1 MAVREETVRSMR
13 FWILRRYEIF
23 SMNIAGLLNQFRIS
37 TDPARQQAMVDAYTP
52 ILRPIL
58 IPACGYY
65 VFVTWEHWQTQ
76 TGLMLVAFS
85 LISMTTALGFY
96 LFHKLLANNQTM
108 SLARLELHNLAMHLF
123 MYLNLLSYLLV
134 YNVATR
140 YIYFVLLAFIFAIT
154 GATTRTVMISV
165 PLTLATLYWFS
176 TSLPDNLY
184 TEYLSIVVATA
195 FASVSMTGLLRHAI
209 IRQIDARLL
218 ADELAVKARAIAD
231 ADMLTG
237 IPNRRAIFE
246 KIDHLIAQRRPFW
259 LGVFDLDGFKGIND
273 VYGHSMGDR
282 LLRASV
288 ARVTEMSCEGVMI
301 GRIGGDEFAVVLT
314 GDVTELQVKE
324 LADSWIK
331 AMTAPYMID
340 NQKLSVGASAGFSH
354 YPNLGSDCAQ
364 LYEQADFALYK
375 AKARFRGQ
383 CILFEP
389 TDSNDMEKTITIER
403 ELREGDLDRELFL
416 LFQPQYSPSQMCVT
430 GFEALARWQNPRL
443 GLVSATDFI
452 RVAER
457 SGLIQKVTAIL
468 FRKGL
473 AELKKW
479 PDDISLSFNLS
490 ARDISDQTFVL
501 SLLYQIMQEK
511 VSPSRVEFEITET
524 AVMSD
529 LTTSSTVL
537 DMLRSS
543 GCRIALDD
551 FGSGYS
557 SFEYLDQLPLD
568 KVKIDRS
575 FIRRVANSTTSR
587 EIVAAIIALCSKLNL
602 RCVLEGVETEEEMA
616 VLAALEPDLIQ
627 GYLFGRP
634 MSGEDARQL
643 LADQHGTTPI
653 QTMVERH
660 TA

>member
-1 MAVREETVRSMR
+1 MK
-13 FWILRRYEIF
+13 
-23 SMNIAGLLNQFRIS
+23 IATLLKQLKIS
-37 TDPARQQAMVDAYTP
+37 TDPARQQAMVDAYVP

-65 VFVTWEHWQTQ
+65 LFVTWEHWQTQ
-76 TGLMLVAFS
+76 TGLILVAFS
-85 LISMTTALGFY
+85 LISAITALSFY
-96 LFHKLLANNQTM
+96 LFHKLLANNRTM

-123 MYLNLLSYLLV
+123 MYFNLLSYLLV
-134 YNVATR
+134 YNVETR

-176 TSLPDNLY
+176 TSLPEDLY
-184 TEYLSIVVATA
+184 AEYVSIAVATA

-218 ADELAVKARAIAD
+218 ADELTVKAQAIAD

-237 IPNRRAIFE
+237 IPNRRAIFD
-246 KIDHLIAQRRPFW
+246 KIDQLIELRTPFW
-259 LGVFDLDGFKGIND
+259 LGIFDLDGFKGIND

-288 ARVTEMSCEGVMI
+288 ARATELRFEGAMI
-301 GRIGGDEFAVVLT
+301 GRIGGDEFAIVLT
-314 GDVTELQVKE
+314 GNVTEPQVRA
-324 LADSWIK
+324 LAGSWLK
-331 AMTAPYMID
+331 AITTPYIID
-340 NQKLSVGASAGFSH
+340 NQELSVGASAGFSH
-354 YPNLGSDCAQ
+354 YPDMGTASTQ

-375 AKARFRGQ
+375 AKTRFRGQ
-383 CILFEP
+383 CIVFDT
-389 TDSNDMEKTITIER
+389 TDSKEMENAIAIER
-403 ELREGDLDRELFL
+403 ELREGNLEQEMFL
-416 LFQPQYSPSQMCVT
+416 LFQPQYSPSRQRVIS
-430 GFEALARWQNPRL
+430 FEALARWQNPRL
-443 GLVSATDFI
+443 GLVRPDDFI
-452 RVAER
+452 RIAER
-457 SGLIQKVTAIL
+457 SGFIQKVTAIL

-473 AELKKW
+473 AALKEW

-501 SLLYQIMQEK
+501 SLLGQIMEK
-511 VSPSRVEFEITET
+511 EVSPSRLEFEITET

-537 DMLRSS
+537 DRLRSS
-543 GCRIALDD
+543 GCRVALDD

-557 SFEYLDQLPLD
+557 SFQYLDQLPLD

-575 FIRRVANSTTSR
+575 FIRKVAHSLTSR

-602 RCVLEGVETEEEMA
+602 RCVLEGVETAEEMA
-616 VLAALEPDLIQ
+616 VLAALKPDLVQ

-643 LADQHGTTPI
+643 I
-653 QTMVERH
+653 QKQNSGNFE
-660 TA
+660 TASQAP

>member
-1 MAVREETVRSMR
+1 MK
-13 FWILRRYEIF
+13 
-23 SMNIAGLLNQFRIS
+23 IANLLNQLRIS
-37 TDPARQQAMVDAYTP
+37 TDPARQQAMVDAYIP

-65 VFVTWEHWQTQ
+65 LFVTWEHWQTQ

-85 LISMTTALGFY
+85 LISTTTAFGFY
-96 LFHKLLANNQTM
+96 LFHKLLANNRTM
-108 SLARLELHNLAMHLF
+108 SLAKLELHNLAMHLF

-134 YNVATR
+134 YNVETR

-176 TSLPDNLY
+176 TSLPEDLY
-184 TEYLSIVVATA
+184 AEYVSIVVATA

-218 ADELAVKARAIAD
+218 ADELTVKARAIAD

-246 KIDHLIAQRRPFW
+246 KIDRLIEQRTPFW
-259 LGVFDLDGFKGIND
+259 LGIFDLDGFKGIND

-288 ARVTEMSCEGVMI
+288 ARATELHFEGAMI

-314 GDVTELQVKE
+314 GNVTESQVRA
-324 LADSWIK
+324 LAGSWLK
-331 AMTAPYMID
+331 AITAPYIID
-340 NQKLSVGASAGFSH
+340 NQELSVGASAGFSH
-354 YPNLGSDCAQ
+354 YPDMGMASTQ

-383 CILFEP
+383 CIVFDT
-389 TDSNDMEKTITIER
+389 TDSKEMENAIAIER
-403 ELREGDLDRELFL
+403 ELREGNLEQELFL
-416 LFQPQYSPSQMCVT
+416 LFQPQYSPSRQRIVS
-430 GFEALARWQNPRL
+430 FEALARWQNPRL
-443 GLVSATDFI
+443 GLVRPDDFI

-457 SGLIQKVTAIL
+457 SGFIQKVTAIL

-473 AELKKW
+473 AQLKKW

-501 SLLYQIMQEK
+501 SLLGQIMKEEI
-511 VSPSRVEFEITET
+511 SPGRLEFEITET

-529 LTTSSTVL
+529 LTTSSAVL
-537 DMLRSS
+537 DRLRSS
-543 GCRIALDD
+543 GCRVALDD

-557 SFEYLDQLPLD
+557 SFQYLDQLPLD

-575 FIRRVANSTTSR
+575 FIRKVAHSLTSR

-602 RCVLEGVETEEEMA
+602 RCVLEGVETREEMA
-616 VLAALEPDLIQ
+616 VLAALKPDLIQ

-634 MSGEDARQL
+634 MSGADATQL
-643 LADQHGTTPI
+643 IASQQQSNTNQTALYI
-653 QTMVERH
+653 QSG
-660 TA
+660 

>member
-1 MAVREETVRSMR
+1 MK
-13 FWILRRYEIF
+13 
-23 SMNIAGLLNQFRIS
+23 IATLLNQLRIS
-37 TDPARQQAMVDAYTP
+37 TDPARQQAMVDAYIP

-65 VFVTWEHWQTQ
+65 LFVTWEHWQTQ
-76 TGLMLVAFS
+76 TGLILVAFS
-85 LISMTTALGFY
+85 IISMTTAFAFY
-96 LFHKLLANNQTM
+96 LFRKLLAKNRTM
-108 SLARLELHNLAMHLF
+108 PLARLEVHNLAMHLF

-134 YNVATR
+134 YNVETR

-176 TSLPDNLY
+176 TSLPEDLY
-184 TEYLSIVVATA
+184 AEYVSIVVATA

-218 ADELAVKARAIAD
+218 ADELTVKARALAD

-246 KIDHLIAQRRPFW
+246 KIDRLIEQRTPFW
-259 LGVFDLDGFKGIND
+259 LGIFDLDGFKGIND

-288 ARVTEMSCEGVMI
+288 ARATALHFEGAMI

-314 GDVTELQVKE
+314 GNVTEPQVRA
-324 LADSWIK
+324 LAGSWLK
-331 AMTAPYMID
+331 AITAPYIID
-340 NQKLSVGASAGFSH
+340 KQELSVGASAGFSH
-354 YPNLGSDCAQ
+354 YPNMGTASTQ

-383 CILFEP
+383 CIVFDT
-389 TDSNDMEKTITIER
+389 TDSKEMENAIAIER
-403 ELREGDLDRELFL
+403 ELREGNLEQELFL
-416 LFQPQYSPSQMCVT
+416 QFQPQYSPSRQRVVT
-430 GFEALARWQNPRL
+430 FEALARWQNPRL
-443 GLVSATDFI
+443 GLVRPDDFI

-457 SGLIQKVTAIL
+457 CGVIQKVTAIL

-501 SLLYQIMQEK
+501 SLLGQIMKEE
-511 VSPSRVEFEITET
+511 VSPSRMEFEITET

-537 DMLRSS
+537 NRLRSN
-543 GCRIALDD
+543 GCRVALDD

-557 SFEYLDQLPLD
+557 SFQTS
-568 KVKIDRS
+568 ISFRS
-575 FIRRVANSTTSR
+575 TRSRSTGASSARSPTASRRAKSSPR
-587 EIVAAIIALCSKLNL
+587 SL
-602 RCVLEGVETEEEMA
+602 RCAPSSTC
-616 VLAALEPDLIQ
+616 AACSRAS
-627 GYLFGRP
+627 RP
-634 MSGEDARQL
+634 
-643 LADQHGTTPI
+643 
-653 QTMVERH
+653 ERRWLCLRPSSRISFRD
-660 TA
+660 TCSDGP

>member
-1 MAVREETVRSMR
+1 MK
-13 FWILRRYEIF
+13 
-23 SMNIAGLLNQFRIS
+23 IASLLNQLRIS
-37 TDPARQQAMVDAYTP
+37 TDPARQQAMVDAYIP

-65 VFVTWEHWQTQ
+65 LFVTWEHWQTQ

-85 LISMTTALGFY
+85 LISTTTAFGFY
-96 LFHKLLANNQTM
+96 LFHKLLANNRTM
-108 SLARLELHNLAMHLF
+108 SLAKLELHNLAMHLF

-134 YNVATR
+134 YNVETR

-176 TSLPDNLY
+176 TSLPEDLY
-184 TEYLSIVVATA
+184 AEYVSIVVATA

-218 ADELAVKARAIAD
+218 ADELTVKARAIAD

-246 KIDHLIAQRRPFW
+246 KIDRLIEQRTPFW
-259 LGVFDLDGFKGIND
+259 LGIFDLDGFKGIND

-288 ARVTEMSCEGVMI
+288 ARATELHFEGAMI

-314 GDVTELQVKE
+314 GNVTESQVRA
-324 LADSWIK
+324 LAGSWLK
-331 AMTAPYMID
+331 AITAPYIID
-340 NQKLSVGASAGFSH
+340 NQELSVGASAGFSH
-354 YPNLGSDCAQ
+354 YPDMGMASTQ

-383 CILFEP
+383 CIVFDT
-389 TDSNDMEKTITIER
+389 TDSKEMENAIAIER
-403 ELREGDLDRELFL
+403 ELREGNLEQELFL
-416 LFQPQYSPSQMCVT
+416 LFQPQYSPSRQRIVS
-430 GFEALARWQNPRL
+430 FEALARWQNPRL
-443 GLVSATDFI
+443 GLVRPDDFI

-457 SGLIQKVTAIL
+457 SGFIQKVTAIL

-501 SLLYQIMQEK
+501 SLLGQIMKEEI
-511 VSPSRVEFEITET
+511 SPGRLEFEITET

-529 LTTSSTVL
+529 LTTSSAVL
-537 DMLRSS
+537 DRLRSS
-543 GCRIALDD
+543 GCRVALDD

-557 SFEYLDQLPLD
+557 SFQYLDQLPLD

-575 FIRRVANSTTSR
+575 FIRKVAHSLTSR

-602 RCVLEGVETEEEMA
+602 RCVLEGVETREEMA
-616 VLAALEPDLIQ
+616 VLAALKPDLIQ

-634 MSGEDARQL
+634 MSGADATQL
-643 LADQHGTTPI
+643 IASQQQSNTNQTALYI
-653 QTMVERH
+653 QSG
-660 TA
+660 

>member
-1 MAVREETVRSMR
+1 MK
-13 FWILRRYEIF
+13 
-23 SMNIAGLLNQFRIS
+23 IAKLLNQFRIS
-37 TDPARQQAMVDAYTP
+37 NDPARQQAMVDAYIP

-65 VFVTWEHWQTQ
+65 LFVTWEHWQTQ
-76 TGLMLVAFS
+76 SGLMLAVFS
-85 LISMTTALGFY
+85 FISTTTALSFY
-96 LFHKLLANNQTM
+96 LFHKLLTNNQTM
-108 SLARLELHNLAMHLF
+108 SLARLEFHNLAMQLF

-134 YNVATR
+134 YNVETR

-176 TSLPDNLY
+176 TSLPADLY
-184 TEYLSIVVATA
+184 AEYVSIIVATA

-218 ADELAVKARAIAD
+218 ADELTAKARALAD

-246 KIDHLIAQRRPFW
+246 KIDTLIEQGTPFW
-259 LGVFDLDGFKGIND
+259 LGIFDLDGFKGIND

-288 ARVTEMSCEGVMI
+288 ARAMDLHLEGAMI

-314 GDVTELQVKE
+314 GDVSEHRVRE
-324 LADSWIK
+324 LAGSWIK
-331 AMTAPYMID
+331 AITAPYMIE
-340 NQKLSVGASAGFSH
+340 NQELSVGASAGISH
-354 YPNLGSDCAQ
+354 FPSMGTDSTQ

-383 CILFEP
+383 CILFET
-389 TDSNDMEKTITIER
+389 TDSKEMENATAIER
-403 ELREGDLDRELFL
+403 ELREGNLEQELFL
-416 LFQPQYSPSQMCVT
+416 LFQPQYSPGEARVVS
-430 GFEALARWQNPRL
+430 FEALARWQNPRL
-443 GLVSATDFI
+443 GLVSPDAFI

-457 SGLIQKVTAIL
+457 SGFIQKVTAIL

-501 SLLYQIMQEK
+501 SLLGQIMEEQ
-511 VSPSRVEFEITET
+511 VSPSRLEFEITET

-529 LTTSSTVL
+529 LSTSSIVL
-537 DMLRSS
+537 DRLRSR
-543 GCRIALDD
+543 GCRVALDD

-575 FIRRVANSTTSR
+575 FIRKVPHSITSR

-602 RCVLEGVETEEEMA
+602 RCVLEGVETQEEMA
-616 VLAALEPDLIQ
+616 VLAPLQPDLIQ

-634 MSGEDARQL
+634 MSGKDAGQL
-643 LADQHGTTPI
+643 IADQQQASTDPTELKA
-653 QTMVERH
+653 QS
-660 TA
+660 A

>member
-1 MAVREETVRSMR
+1 MK
-13 FWILRRYEIF
+13 
-23 SMNIAGLLNQFRIS
+23 IASLLNQLRIS
-37 TDPARQQAMVDAYTP
+37 TDPARQQAMVDAYIP

-65 VFVTWEHWQTQ
+65 LFVTWEHWQTQ

-85 LISMTTALGFY
+85 LISTTTAFGFY
-96 LFHKLLANNQTM
+96 LFHKLLANNRTM
-108 SLARLELHNLAMHLF
+108 SLAKLELHNLAMHLF

-134 YNVATR
+134 YNVETR

-176 TSLPDNLY
+176 TSLPEDLY
-184 TEYLSIVVATA
+184 AEYVSIVVATA

-218 ADELAVKARAIAD
+218 ADELTVKARAIAD

-246 KIDHLIAQRRPFW
+246 KIDRLIEQRTPFW
-259 LGVFDLDGFKGIND
+259 LGIFDLDGFKGIND

-288 ARVTEMSCEGVMI
+288 ARATELHFEGAMI

-314 GDVTELQVKE
+314 GNVTESQVRA
-324 LADSWIK
+324 LAGSWLK
-331 AMTAPYMID
+331 AITAPYIID
-340 NQKLSVGASAGFSH
+340 NQELSVGASAGFSH
-354 YPNLGSDCAQ
+354 YPDMGMASTQ

-383 CILFEP
+383 CIVFDT
-389 TDSNDMEKTITIER
+389 TDSKEMENAIAIER
-403 ELREGDLDRELFL
+403 ELREGNLEQELFL
-416 LFQPQYSPSQMCVT
+416 LFQPQYSPSRQRIVS
-430 GFEALARWQNPRL
+430 FEALARWQNPRL
-443 GLVSATDFI
+443 GLVRPDDFI

-457 SGLIQKVTAIL
+457 SGFIQKVTAIL

-501 SLLYQIMQEK
+501 SLLGQIMKEEI
-511 VSPSRVEFEITET
+511 SPRRLEFEITET

-529 LTTSSTVL
+529 LTTSSAVL
-537 DMLRSS
+537 DRLRSS
-543 GCRIALDD
+543 GCRVALDD

-557 SFEYLDQLPLD
+557 SFQYLDQLPLD

-575 FIRRVANSTTSR
+575 FIRKVAHSLTSR

-602 RCVLEGVETEEEMA
+602 RCVLEGVETREEMA
-616 VLAALEPDLIQ
+616 VLAALKPDLIQ

-634 MSGEDARQL
+634 MSGADATQL
-643 LADQHGTTPI
+643 IASQQQSNTN
-653 QTMVERH
+653 QTALYM
-660 TA
+660 T

>member
-1 MAVREETVRSMR
+1 MK
-13 FWILRRYEIF
+13 
-23 SMNIAGLLNQFRIS
+23 IANLLNQLRIS
-37 TDPARQQAMVDAYTP
+37 TDPARQQAMVDAYIP

-65 VFVTWEHWQTQ
+65 LFVTWEHWQTQ

-85 LISMTTALGFY
+85 LISTTTAFGFY
-96 LFHKLLANNQTM
+96 LFHKLLANNRTM
-108 SLARLELHNLAMHLF
+108 SLAKLELHNLAMHLF

-134 YNVATR
+134 YNVETR

-176 TSLPDNLY
+176 TSLPEDLY
-184 TEYLSIVVATA
+184 AEYVSIVVATA

-218 ADELAVKARAIAD
+218 ADELTVKARAIAD

-246 KIDHLIAQRRPFW
+246 KIDRLIEQRTPFW
-259 LGVFDLDGFKGIND
+259 LGIFDLDGFKGIND

-288 ARVTEMSCEGVMI
+288 ARATELHFEGAMI

-314 GDVTELQVKE
+314 GNVTESQVRA
-324 LADSWIK
+324 LAGSWLK
-331 AMTAPYMID
+331 AITAPYIID
-340 NQKLSVGASAGFSH
+340 NQELSVGASAGFSH
-354 YPNLGSDCAQ
+354 YPDMGMASTQ

-383 CILFEP
+383 CIVFDT
-389 TDSNDMEKTITIER
+389 TDSKEMENAIAIER
-403 ELREGDLDRELFL
+403 ELREGNLEQELFL
-416 LFQPQYSPSQMCVT
+416 LFQPQYSPSRQRIVS
-430 GFEALARWQNPRL
+430 FEALARWQNPRL
-443 GLVSATDFI
+443 GLVRPDDFI

-457 SGLIQKVTAIL
+457 SGFIQKVTAIL

-501 SLLYQIMQEK
+501 SLLGQIMKEEI
-511 VSPSRVEFEITET
+511 SPGRLEFEITET

-529 LTTSSTVL
+529 LTTSSAVL
-537 DMLRSS
+537 DRLRSS
-543 GCRIALDD
+543 GCRVALDD

-557 SFEYLDQLPLD
+557 SFQYLDQLPLD

-575 FIRRVANSTTSR
+575 FIRKVAHSLTSR

-602 RCVLEGVETEEEMA
+602 RCVLEGVETREEMA
-616 VLAALEPDLIQ
+616 VLAALKPDLIQ

-634 MSGEDARQL
+634 MSGADATQL
-643 LADQHGTTPI
+643 IASQQQSNTNQTALYI
-653 QTMVERH
+653 QSG
-660 TA
+660 

>member
-1 MAVREETVRSMR
+1 MK
-13 FWILRRYEIF
+13 
-23 SMNIAGLLNQFRIS
+23 IASLLNQLRIS
-37 TDPARQQAMVDAYTP
+37 TDPARQQAMVDAYIP

-65 VFVTWEHWQTQ
+65 LFVTWEHWQTQ

-85 LISMTTALGFY
+85 LISTTTAFGFY
-96 LFHKLLANNQTM
+96 LFHKLLANNRTM
-108 SLARLELHNLAMHLF
+108 SLAKLELHNLAMHLF

-134 YNVATR
+134 YNVETR

-176 TSLPDNLY
+176 TSLPEDLY
-184 TEYLSIVVATA
+184 AEYVSIVVATA

-218 ADELAVKARAIAD
+218 ADELTVKARAIAD

-246 KIDHLIAQRRPFW
+246 KIDRLIEQRTPFW
-259 LGVFDLDGFKGIND
+259 LGIFDLDGFKGIND

-288 ARVTEMSCEGVMI
+288 ARATELHFEGAMI

-314 GDVTELQVKE
+314 GNVTESQVRA
-324 LADSWIK
+324 LAGSWLK
-331 AMTAPYMID
+331 AITAPYIID
-340 NQKLSVGASAGFSH
+340 NQELSVGASAGFSH
-354 YPNLGSDCAQ
+354 YPDMGMASTQ

-383 CILFEP
+383 CIVFDT
-389 TDSNDMEKTITIER
+389 TDSKEMENAIAIER
-403 ELREGDLDRELFL
+403 ELREGNLEQELFL
-416 LFQPQYSPSQMCVT
+416 LFQPQYSPSRQRIVS
-430 GFEALARWQNPRL
+430 FEALARWQNPRL
-443 GLVSATDFI
+443 GLVRPDDFI

-457 SGLIQKVTAIL
+457 SGFIQKVTAIL

-501 SLLYQIMQEK
+501 SLLGQIMKEEI
-511 VSPSRVEFEITET
+511 SPGRLEFEITET

-537 DMLRSS
+537 DRLRSS
-543 GCRIALDD
+543 GCRVALDD

-557 SFEYLDQLPLD
+557 SFQYLDQLPLD

-575 FIRRVANSTTSR
+575 FIRKVAHSLTSR

-602 RCVLEGVETEEEMA
+602 RCVLEGVETREEMA
-616 VLAALEPDLIQ
+616 VLAALKPDLIQ

-634 MSGEDARQL
+634 MSGSDATQL
-643 LADQHGTTPI
+643 IASQQQSNTNQTALYI
-653 QTMVERH
+653 QSG
-660 TA
+660 

>member
-1 MAVREETVRSMR
+1 MK
-13 FWILRRYEIF
+13 
-23 SMNIAGLLNQFRIS
+23 IADLLNQLRIS
-37 TDPARQQAMVDAYTP
+37 TDPARQQAMVDAYIP

-65 VFVTWEHWQTQ
+65 LFVTWEHWQTQ

-85 LISMTTALGFY
+85 LISMTTAFGFY
-96 LFHKLLANNQTM
+96 LFHKFLANNRTM
-108 SLARLELHNLAMHLF
+108 SLAKLELHNLAMHLF

-134 YNVATR
+134 YNVETR

-176 TSLPDNLY
+176 TSLPEDLY
-184 TEYLSIVVATA
+184 AEYVSIVVATA

-218 ADELAVKARAIAD
+218 ADELTVKARAIAD

-246 KIDHLIAQRRPFW
+246 KIDRLIEQRTPFW
-259 LGVFDLDGFKGIND
+259 LGIFDLDGFKGIND

-288 ARVTEMSCEGVMI
+288 ARATELHFEGAMI

-314 GDVTELQVKE
+314 GNVTESQVRA
-324 LADSWIK
+324 LAGSWLK
-331 AMTAPYMID
+331 AITAPYIID
-340 NQKLSVGASAGFSH
+340 NQELSVGASAGFSH
-354 YPNLGSDCAQ
+354 YPDMGMASTQ

-383 CILFEP
+383 CIVFDT
-389 TDSNDMEKTITIER
+389 TDSKEMENAIAIER
-403 ELREGDLDRELFL
+403 ELREGNLEQELFL
-416 LFQPQYSPSQMCVT
+416 LFQPQYSPSRQRIVS
-430 GFEALARWQNPRL
+430 FEALARWQNPRL
-443 GLVSATDFI
+443 GLVRPDDFI

-457 SGLIQKVTAIL
+457 SGFIQKVTAIL

-501 SLLYQIMQEK
+501 SLLGQIMKEEI
-511 VSPSRVEFEITET
+511 SPGRLEFEITET

-529 LTTSSTVL
+529 LTTSSAVL
-537 DMLRSS
+537 DRLRSS
-543 GCRIALDD
+543 GCRVALDD

-557 SFEYLDQLPLD
+557 SFQYLDQLPLD

-575 FIRRVANSTTSR
+575 FIRKVAHSLTSR

-602 RCVLEGVETEEEMA
+602 RCVLEGVETREEMA
-616 VLAALEPDLIQ
+616 VLAALKPDLIQ

-634 MSGEDARQL
+634 MSGADATQL
-643 LADQHGTTPI
+643 IASQQQSNTNQTALYI
-653 QTMVERH
+653 QSG
-660 TA
+660 

>member
-1 MAVREETVRSMR
+1 MK
-13 FWILRRYEIF
+13 
-23 SMNIAGLLNQFRIS
+23 IANLLNQLRIS
-37 TDPARQQAMVDAYTP
+37 TDPARQQAMVDAYIP

-65 VFVTWEHWQTQ
+65 LFVTWEHWQTQ

-85 LISMTTALGFY
+85 LISTTTAFGFY
-96 LFHKLLANNQTM
+96 LFHKLLANNRTM
-108 SLARLELHNLAMHLF
+108 SLAKLELHNLAMHLF

-134 YNVATR
+134 YNVETR

-176 TSLPDNLY
+176 TSLPEDLY
-184 TEYLSIVVATA
+184 AEYVSIVVATA

-218 ADELAVKARAIAD
+218 ADELTVKARAIAD

-246 KIDHLIAQRRPFW
+246 KIDRLIEQRTPFW
-259 LGVFDLDGFKGIND
+259 LGIFDLDGFKGIND

-288 ARVTEMSCEGVMI
+288 ARATELHFEGAMI

-314 GDVTELQVKE
+314 GNVTESQVRA
-324 LADSWIK
+324 LAGSWLK
-331 AMTAPYMID
+331 AITAPYIID
-340 NQKLSVGASAGFSH
+340 NQELSVGASAGFSH
-354 YPNLGSDCAQ
+354 YPDMGMASTQ

-383 CILFEP
+383 CIVFDT
-389 TDSNDMEKTITIER
+389 TDSKEMENAIAIER
-403 ELREGDLDRELFL
+403 ELREGNLEQELFL
-416 LFQPQYSPSQMCVT
+416 LFQPQYSPSRQRIVS
-430 GFEALARWQNPRL
+430 FEALARWQNPRL
-443 GLVSATDFI
+443 GLVRPDDFI

-457 SGLIQKVTAIL
+457 SGFIQKVTAIL

-501 SLLYQIMQEK
+501 SLLGQIMKEEI
-511 VSPSRVEFEITET
+511 SPGRLEFEITET

-529 LTTSSTVL
+529 LTTSSAVL
-537 DMLRSS
+537 DRLRSS
-543 GCRIALDD
+543 GCRVALDD

-557 SFEYLDQLPLD
+557 SFQYLDQLPLD

-575 FIRRVANSTTSR
+575 FIRKVAHSLTSR

-602 RCVLEGVETEEEMA
+602 RCVLEGVETREEMA
-616 VLAALEPDLIQ
+616 VLSALKPDLIQ

-634 MSGEDARQL
+634 MSGADATQL
-643 LADQHGTTPI
+643 IASQQQSNTNQTALYI
-653 QTMVERH
+653 QSG
-660 TA
+660 

>member
-1 MAVREETVRSMR
+1 MKIGT
-13 FWILRRYEIF
+13 
-23 SMNIAGLLNQFRIS
+23 LLNQLRIS
-37 TDPARQQAMVDAYTP
+37 TDPARQQAMVDAYIP

-65 VFVTWEHWQTQ
+65 LFVTWEHWQTQ

-85 LISMTTALGFY
+85 LISTTTALGFY
-96 LFHKLLANNQTM
+96 LFHKLLANNRTM

-134 YNVATR
+134 YNVETR

-176 TSLPDNLY
+176 TSLPEDLY
-184 TEYLSIVVATA
+184 AEYVSIVVATA

-218 ADELAVKARAIAD
+218 ADELTVKARALAD

-246 KIDHLIAQRRPFW
+246 KIDRLIEQRTPFW
-259 LGVFDLDGFKGIND
+259 LGIFDLDGFKGIND

-288 ARVTEMSCEGVMI
+288 ARATELHFEGAMI

-314 GDVTELQVKE
+314 GNVTEPQVRA
-324 LADSWIK
+324 LAGSWLK
-331 AMTAPYMID
+331 AITAPYVID
-340 NQKLSVGASAGFSH
+340 NQELSVGASAGFSH
-354 YPNLGSDCAQ
+354 YPDMGTASTQ

-383 CILFEP
+383 CIVFDT
-389 TDSNDMEKTITIER
+389 TDSKEMENAIAIER
-403 ELREGDLDRELFL
+403 ELREGNLEEELFL
-416 LFQPQYSPSQMCVT
+416 LFQPQYSPSRQRIVS
-430 GFEALARWQNPRL
+430 FEALARWQNPRL
-443 GLVSATDFI
+443 GLVRPDDFI

-457 SGLIQKVTAIL
+457 SGFIQKVTAIL

-473 AELKKW
+473 AELKTW

-501 SLLYQIMQEK
+501 SLLGQIMKEE
-511 VSPSRVEFEITET
+511 VSPSRLEFEITET

-537 DMLRSS
+537 DRLRSS
-543 GCRIALDD
+543 GCRVALDD

-557 SFEYLDQLPLD
+557 SFQYLDQLPLD

-575 FIRRVANSTTSR
+575 FIRKVGHSLTSR

-602 RCVLEGVETEEEMA
+602 RCVLEGVETREEMA
-616 VLAALEPDLIQ
+616 VLAALKPDLIQ

-634 MSGEDARQL
+634 MSGEDASQL
-643 LADQHGTTPI
+643 IADQQQSDTSQTLLQI
-653 QTMVERH
+653 QS
-660 TA
+660 A

>member
-1 MAVREETVRSMR
+1 MK
-13 FWILRRYEIF
+13 
-23 SMNIAGLLNQFRIS
+23 IANLLNQLRIS
-37 TDPARQQAMVDAYTP
+37 TDPARQQAMVDAYIP

-65 VFVTWEHWQTQ
+65 LFVTWEHWQTQ

-85 LISMTTALGFY
+85 LISTTTAFGFY
-96 LFHKLLANNQTM
+96 LFHKLLANNRTM
-108 SLARLELHNLAMHLF
+108 SLAKLELHNLAMHLF

-134 YNVATR
+134 YNVETR

-176 TSLPDNLY
+176 TSLPEDLY
-184 TEYLSIVVATA
+184 AEYVSIVVATA

-218 ADELAVKARAIAD
+218 ADELTVKARAIAD

-246 KIDHLIAQRRPFW
+246 KIDRLIEQRTPFW
-259 LGVFDLDGFKGIND
+259 LGIFDLDGFKGIND

-288 ARVTEMSCEGVMI
+288 ARATELHFEGAMI

-314 GDVTELQVKE
+314 GNVTESQVRA
-324 LADSWIK
+324 LAGSWLK
-331 AMTAPYMID
+331 AITAPYIID
-340 NQKLSVGASAGFSH
+340 NQELSVGASAGFSH
-354 YPNLGSDCAQ
+354 YPDMGMASTQ

-383 CILFEP
+383 CIVFDT
-389 TDSNDMEKTITIER
+389 TDSKEMENAIAIER
-403 ELREGDLDRELFL
+403 ELREGNLEQELFL
-416 LFQPQYSPSQMCVT
+416 LFQPQYSPSRQRIVS
-430 GFEALARWQNPRL
+430 FEALARWQNPRL
-443 GLVSATDFI
+443 GLVRPDDFI

-457 SGLIQKVTAIL
+457 SGFIQKVTAIL

-501 SLLYQIMQEK
+501 SLLGQIMKEEI
-511 VSPSRVEFEITET
+511 SPGRLEFEITET

-529 LTTSSTVL
+529 LTTSSAVL
-537 DMLRSS
+537 DRLRSS
-543 GCRIALDD
+543 GCRVALDD

-557 SFEYLDQLPLD
+557 SFQYLDQLPLD

-575 FIRRVANSTTSR
+575 FIRKVAHSLTSR

-602 RCVLEGVETEEEMA
+602 RCVLEGVETREEMA
-616 VLAALEPDLIQ
+616 VLAALKPDLIQ

-634 MSGEDARQL
+634 MSGSDATQL
-643 LADQHGTTPI
+643 IASQQQSNTNQTALYI
-653 QTMVERH
+653 QSG
-660 TA
+660 

>member
-1 MAVREETVRSMR
+1 MK
-13 FWILRRYEIF
+13 
-23 SMNIAGLLNQFRIS
+23 IASLLNQLRIS
-37 TDPARQQAMVDAYTP
+37 TDPARQQGMVDAYIP

-65 VFVTWEHWQTQ
+65 LFVTWEHWQTQ

-85 LISMTTALGFY
+85 LISTTTALGFY
-96 LFHKLLANNQTM
+96 LFHKLLANNRTM

-134 YNVATR
+134 YNVETR

-176 TSLPDNLY
+176 TSLPEDLY
-184 TEYLSIVVATA
+184 AEYVSIVVATA

-218 ADELAVKARAIAD
+218 ADELTVKARALAD

-237 IPNRRAIFE
+237 IPNRRAIFD
-246 KIDHLIAQRRPFW
+246 KIDRLIEQRTPFW
-259 LGVFDLDGFKGIND
+259 LGIFDLDGFKGIND

-288 ARVTEMSCEGVMI
+288 ARATELHFEGAMI
-301 GRIGGDEFAVVLT
+301 GRIGGDEFAVVVT
-314 GDVTELQVKE
+314 GNITQAQVKE
-324 LADSWIK
+324 LASSWLK
-331 AMTAPYMID
+331 AITAPYIID
-340 NQKLSVGASAGFSH
+340 NQELSVGASAGFSS
-354 YPNLGSDCAQ
+354 YPDMGTASAQ
-364 LYEQADFALYK
+364 LYDQADFALYK

-383 CILFEP
+383 CMVFDTIDFRE
-389 TDSNDMEKTITIER
+389 MENAIAIER
-403 ELREGDLDRELFL
+403 ELREGNLEEELFL
-416 LFQPQYSPSQMCVT
+416 LFQPQYSPSRQRVVS
-430 GFEALARWQNPRL
+430 FEALARWQNPRL
-443 GLVSATDFI
+443 GLVRPDDFI

-457 SGLIQKVTAIL
+457 SGFIQKVTAIL

-473 AELKKW
+473 AELKTW

-501 SLLYQIMQEK
+501 SLLGQIMKEDI
-511 VSPSRVEFEITET
+511 SPSRLEFEITET

-537 DMLRSS
+537 DRLRSS
-543 GCRIALDD
+543 GCRVALDD

-557 SFEYLDQLPLD
+557 SFQYLDQLPLD

-575 FIRRVANSTTSR
+575 FIRKVGHSLTSR

-602 RCVLEGVETEEEMA
+602 RCVLEGVETREEMA
-616 VLAALEPDLIQ
+616 VLAALKPDLIQ

-634 MSGEDARQL
+634 MSGEDASQL
-643 LADQHGTTPI
+643 IADQQQSDTNQAVLQI
-653 QTMVERH
+653 QS
-660 TA
+660 A

>member
-1 MAVREETVRSMR
+1 
-13 FWILRRYEIF
+13 
-23 SMNIAGLLNQFRIS
+23 MNIARLLNPFMI
-37 TDPARQQAMVDAYTP
+37 TEDPARQQAMVDAYIP

-65 VFVTWEHWQTQ
+65 LFVTWEHWNTQ

-85 LISMTTALGFY
+85 FISMTTALSFY
-96 LFHKLLANNQTM
+96 LFYKLLTTRQTM

-123 MYLNLLSYLLV
+123 MYFNLLSYLLV
-134 YNVATR
+134 HNEPTR

-176 TSLPDNLY
+176 TSLPDDLY
-184 TEYLSIVVATA
+184 AEYVSIVVATA

-218 ADELAVKARAIAD
+218 ADELTVKARALAD

-237 IPNRRAIFE
+237 IPNRRAIFD
-246 KIDHLIAQRRPFW
+246 KIDHLIETRTPFW
-259 LGVFDLDGFKGIND
+259 LGIFDLDGFKGIND

-282 LLRASV
+282 LLRATV
-288 ARVTEMSCEGVMI
+288 ARAMDLRFDKTMI
-301 GRIGGDEFAVVLT
+301 GRIGGDEFAVVLS
-314 GDVTELQVKE
+314 GDVSERQVRE
-324 LADSWIK
+324 LASGWLK
-331 AMTAPYMID
+331 ALTAPYIID
-340 NQKLSVGASAGFSH
+340 NQELSVGASAGFSH
-354 YPNLGSDCAQ
+354 YPDMGTDSTQ

-383 CILFEP
+383 CILFDT
-389 TDSNDMEKTITIER
+389 TDSQEMENATAIER
-403 ELREGDLDRELFL
+403 ELREGDLEQELFL
-416 LFQPQYSPSQMCVT
+416 LFQPQYSPSKQRVVS
-430 GFEALARWQNPRL
+430 FEALARWQNPRL
-443 GLVSATDFI
+443 GLVPPDDFI

-457 SGLIQKVTAIL
+457 SGLIQNITAIL

-479 PDDISLSFNLS
+479 PEDISLSFNLS

-501 SLLYQIMQEK
+501 SLLGQIMHEGL
-511 VSPSRVEFEITET
+511 SPSRLEFEITET

-529 LTTSSTVL
+529 VTTSSVVL
-537 DMLRSS
+537 DRLRNS
-543 GCRIALDD
+543 GCRVALDD

-575 FIRRVANSTTSR
+575 FICKVPHSATSR

-602 RCVLEGVETEEEMA
+602 RCVLEGVETPDEMA
-616 VLAALEPDLIQ
+616 IIAALKPDLIQ

-634 MSGEDARQL
+634 MSAEDACQL
-643 LADQHGTTPI
+643 TADQRPSEAEPTGLQI
-653 QTMVERH
+653 QS
-660 TA
+660 A

>member
-1 MAVREETVRSMR
+1 MT
-13 FWILRRYEIF
+13 ID
-23 SMNIAGLLNQFRIS
+23 GLLNAFRNS
-37 TDPARQQAMVDAYTP
+37 NDPTRQQAMVDAYIP

-58 IPACGYY
+58 IPAGCYY
-65 VFVTWEHWQTQ
+65 LFVTWEHWQTQ
-76 TGLMLVAFS
+76 TGLMLVGFS
-85 LISMTTALGFY
+85 LISMTTALAFF
-96 LFHKLLANNQTM
+96 LFHRLLTTNRTM
-108 SLARLELHNLAMHLF
+108 SLARLEMHNLAMHLF
-123 MYLNLLSYLLV
+123 MYLNLVSYLLV
-134 YNVATR
+134 YNVETR

-176 TSLPDNLY
+176 TSLPADLY
-184 TEYLSIVVATA
+184 AEYVSIVVATA

-218 ADELAVKARAIAD
+218 ADELTVKARALAD

-246 KIDHLIAQRRPFW
+246 KVDRLIEQRTPFW
-259 LGVFDLDGFKGIND
+259 LGIFDLDGFKGIND

-288 ARVTEMSCEGVMI
+288 ARAMDLHFEGAMI

-314 GDVTELQVKE
+314 GDVSEPQVRE
-324 LADSWIK
+324 LASGWLK
-331 AMTAPYMID
+331 ALTAPYIID
-340 NQKLSVGASAGFSH
+340 NQELSVGASAGFSH
-354 YPNLGSDCAQ
+354 YPDMGTDSTQ

-383 CILFEP
+383 CILFDT
-389 TDSNDMEKTITIER
+389 TDSQEMENAIAIER
-403 ELREGDLDRELFL
+403 ELREGDLEQELFL
-416 LFQPQYSPSQMCVT
+416 LFQPQYSPSRQRVVS
-430 GFEALARWQNPRL
+430 FEALARWQNPRL
-443 GLVSATDFI
+443 GLVRPDDFI

-457 SGLIQKVTAIL
+457 SGFIQKVTAIL

-473 AELKKW
+473 AELKTW
-479 PDDISLSFNLS
+479 PEDISLSFNLS

-501 SLLYQIMQEK
+501 SLLGQIIQEDI
-511 VSPSRVEFEITET
+511 SPSRLEFEITET

-529 LTTSSTVL
+529 LATSSSVL
-537 DMLRSS
+537 ERLRTS
-543 GCRIALDD
+543 GCRVALDD

-575 FIRRVANSTTSR
+575 FIRKVPHSTTSR
-587 EIVAAIIALCSKLNL
+587 EIVAAIIALCFKLNL

-616 VLAALEPDLIQ
+616 VLAGLKPDLIQ

-634 MSGEDARQL
+634 MSGQDAGQL
-643 LADQHGTTPI
+643 IADQQLADAQPPVLQI
-653 QTMVERH
+653 QS
-660 TA
+660 A

>member
-1 MAVREETVRSMR
+1 MK
-13 FWILRRYEIF
+13 
-23 SMNIAGLLNQFRIS
+23 IASLLNQLRIS
-37 TDPARQQAMVDAYTP
+37 TDPARQQAMVDAYIP

-65 VFVTWEHWQTQ
+65 LFVTWEHWQTQ

-85 LISMTTALGFY
+85 LISTTTAFGFY
-96 LFHKLLANNQTM
+96 LFHKLLANNRTM
-108 SLARLELHNLAMHLF
+108 SLAKLELHNLAMHLF

-134 YNVATR
+134 YNVETR

-176 TSLPDNLY
+176 TSLPEDLY
-184 TEYLSIVVATA
+184 AEYVSIVVATA

-218 ADELAVKARAIAD
+218 ADELTVKARAIAD

-246 KIDHLIAQRRPFW
+246 KIDRLIEQRTPFW
-259 LGVFDLDGFKGIND
+259 LGIFDLDGFKGIND

-288 ARVTEMSCEGVMI
+288 ARATELHFEGAMI

-314 GDVTELQVKE
+314 GNVTESQVRA
-324 LADSWIK
+324 LAGSWLK
-331 AMTAPYMID
+331 AITAPYIID
-340 NQKLSVGASAGFSH
+340 NQELSVGASAGFSH
-354 YPNLGSDCAQ
+354 YPDMGMASTQ

-383 CILFEP
+383 CIVFDT
-389 TDSNDMEKTITIER
+389 TDSKEMENAIAIER
-403 ELREGDLDRELFL
+403 ELREGNLEQELFL
-416 LFQPQYSPSQMCVT
+416 LFQPQYSPSRQRIVS
-430 GFEALARWQNPRL
+430 FEALARWQNPRL
-443 GLVSATDFI
+443 GLVRPDDFI

-457 SGLIQKVTAIL
+457 SGFIQKVTAIL

-501 SLLYQIMQEK
+501 SLLRQIMKEEI
-511 VSPSRVEFEITET
+511 SPGRLEFEITET

-529 LTTSSTVL
+529 LTTSSAVL
-537 DMLRSS
+537 DRLRSS
-543 GCRIALDD
+543 GCRVALDD

-557 SFEYLDQLPLD
+557 SFQYLDQLPLD

-575 FIRRVANSTTSR
+575 FIRKVAHSLTSR

-602 RCVLEGVETEEEMA
+602 RCVLEGVETREEMA
-616 VLAALEPDLIQ
+616 VLAALKPDLIQ

-634 MSGEDARQL
+634 MSGADATQL
-643 LADQHGTTPI
+643 IASQQQSNTNQTALYI
-653 QTMVERH
+653 QSG
-660 TA
+660 